1 MDFVAFLM
9 SSGTERRKKKRQK
22 KEENVEENVEEKVNF
37 GKIYLMKK
45 PEHQII
51 AAYLGLDKP
60 IYKLGI
66 TGNTKEDAERREREH
81 NKDSLLPIEFT
92 VLANDV
98 PYPRDTE
105 THDLFKSM
113 KNRNLKTVLKKRGL
127 TEIKYKNIF
136 AEDTVVKLDVS
147 QKELFV
153 ATEEEIIEQ
162 VRDAVKRSNDRYK
175 GRIK

>member
-1 MDFVAFLM
+1 
-9 SSGTERRKKKRQK
+9 
-22 KEENVEENVEEKVNF
+22 
-37 GKIYLMKK
+37 MKK
-45 PEHQII
+45 VEYQII

-66 TGNTKEDAERREREH
+66 TGNTKEDADRREREH
-81 NKDSLLPIEFT
+81 NKDSLSRVEFT
-92 VLANDV
+92 VLANNV

-105 THDLFKSM
+105 THDLFSGGLKS
-113 KNRNLKTVLKKRGL
+113 RNLKNVLKKRGL
-127 TEIKYKNIF
+127 TEIKYKNYFGEYIF
-136 AEDTVVKLDVS
+136 AKLDVS

-162 VRDAVKRSNDRYK
+162 VEKAVKRSNDRYK